1 MIVLSIPIFS
11 LAEEAEPTRIP
22 EEETVVLTP
31 RVPIKQPT
39 ILDNGSVV
47 VASVESYD
55 IREKSVS
62 ACSYIARNNIVLLL
76 ESMGVPS
83 TDIARGDANDLI
95 RSGRI
100 YGTLTSF
107 TQKEALLDALTERH
121 NAYVET
127 VFDVYRF
134 VGRRPP
140 GLQWHRV
147 AVFLWDDNE
156 WYILDPLDG
165 KKTREP
171 QLFREFLANDVE
183 AEWLV
188 RFPGYSMM
196 NLVTDAEFAQA
207 LPYFSPELRAFF
219 QTYHLD
225 MPMLALHSASDF
237 QQTL

>member
-1 MIVLSIPIFS
+1 MSSFVF
-11 LAEEAEPTRIP
+11 AEESNIAWVP
-22 EEETVVLTP
+22 ETETVVLTP

-39 ILDNGSVV
+39 ILDNGSIVV
-47 VASVESYD
+47 DSVESYD
-55 IREKSVS
+55 ILEKSVS
-62 ACSYIARNNIVLLL
+62 ACSFVARNNIVLLL

-95 RSGRI
+95 RSGRT

-121 NAYVET
+121 DTHVET

-147 AVFLWDDNE
+147 AVFLGDDNE

-207 LPYFSPELRAFF
+207 MPYFSPELRAFF
-219 QTYHLD
+219 ETYHDIPL
-225 MPMLALHSASDF
+225 LAFHSAASAH
-237 QQTL
+237 TL